1 MPMSDNE
8 LLAIVNDAERDA
20 LRYAGEW
27 IRENEDYLKRY
38 YRMPYGD
45 EVEGQSQ
52 VISSDVADVVE
63 SDMPSLVRGVLGA
76 KDIMQFEPVSGS
88 DADKREAL
96 EKTKYINHIVR
107 NQPDSFKTLHDWMK
121 DAEIQKMGV
130 VRFGYEENER
140 TDTLEYDNFSD
151 DELAQLEVEMNLER
165 KKGFKIEYV
174 GQDTNEDGT
183 NYVQVRK
190 TWIEKGL
197 YVRGVPTEDFIISR
211 NASCEDDAEVIGHAE
226 RVTKG
231 ELIAAGYD
239 DAMVKGLPSVDNDEG
254 GEDDRSNLPTIR
266 FKSQNG
272 YKTDQD
278 VNHWASELVDVKYLY
293 INVDFDGDGIAER
306 RYIVKAGNR
315 IIENDQFDMV
325 PYAML
330 SAVLMPHSAIGR
342 GRAEQV
348 MDHQRV
354 NTVLW
359 RQIMDNV
366 YRVNNGRVV
375 VNDEQTNIDDLLT
388 VRPNGIVRTE
398 GDPRSA
404 VAALE
409 TPYIGN
415 QALQVVQ
422 YIDTLRAQTVGQ
434 QITNQGL
441 EADRFH
447 RETATRF
454 EGVQDAAQAKI
465 ELVVRCFAE
474 TGYKKLFNGL
484 AWFASRYQDEE
495 QEIMVLGQPM
505 TINPKRW
512 TNNNYVS
519 CNVGLAA
526 GDDDKI
532 LANMATLLTVQQQLQ
547 ANGSPLAD
555 SLTIYHTLEKM
566 LQAMGVGRINDFI
579 NNPEVPAQ
587 VLQAQVEQLQFQN
600 MQMQQALQQAS
611 NPFLAPEQMRA
622 EAKLIEAE
630 AKQETEIAKILEDQR
645 QFDEKLRAD
654 MTQKMAD
661 LEAKYT
667 ELELK
672 YNQDVPGGRV

>member
-27 IRENEDYLKRY
+27 IRENEDYIKRY

-63 SDMPSLVRGVLGA
+63 SDMPSLVRVFLGA
-76 KDIMQFEPVSGS
+76 KDIMQFPPVSS
-88 DADKREAL
+88 SERDKQEAL

-107 NQPDSFKTLHDWMK
+107 NQQDSFKVIHDWMK

-130 VRFGYEENER
+130 VRFGYEENEK
-140 TDTLEYDNFSD
+140 TDTQVYDGFSD
-151 DELAQLEVEMNLER
+151 EELAELEDELNIERNNGAKVEY
-165 KKGFKIEYV
+165 I
-174 GQDTNEDGT
+174 GQDQNEDGT
-183 NYVQVRK
+183 HYIEVRK
-190 TWIEKGL
+190 TFIEKKL
-197 YVRGVPTEDFIISR
+197 FVRGVPTEDFIISR

-239 DAMVKGLPSVDNDEG
+239 EQMVKNLPSIDNDEG
-254 GEDDRSNLPTIR
+254 GEDDRSNLQTIR

-272 YKTDQD
+272 YKNGQD
-278 VNHWASELVDVKYLY
+278 VKHWASELVDVKYLY
-293 INVDFDGDGIAER
+293 INVDYDGDGIPER

-325 PYAML
+325 PYAIL

-366 YRVNNGRVV
+366 YRVNNARVV

-388 VRPNGIVRTE
+388 VRPNGIIRTE

-422 YIDTLRAQTVGQ
+422 YVDSLRAQTVGQ
-434 QITNQGL
+434 QIANQGL

-454 EGVQDAAQAKI
+454 EGVQDAAMAKI
-465 ELVVRCFAE
+465 ELVARCFAE
-474 TGYKKLFNGL
+474 TGFKKLYSGL
-484 AWFASRYQDEE
+484 AWFAARYQNEE
-495 QEIMVLGQPM
+495 QEIMVLGKPM
-505 TINPKRW
+505 SINPKRW
-512 TNNNYVS
+512 CGGNFVT

-526 GDDDKI
+526 GDDGKI
-532 LANMATLLTVQQQLQ
+532 QANMGTLLMVQQQLQ
-547 ANGSPLAD
+547 ASASPLVD
-555 SLTIYHTLEKM
+555 SKTIYHTMEKL
-566 LQAMGVGRINDFI
+566 LQSMGIARINDFI
-579 NNPEVPAQ
+579 NDPEIPEDL
-587 VLQAQVEQLQFQN
+587 LQHQVEQLQMQN
-600 MQMQQALQQAS
+600 MQLQQALQQAS
-611 NPFLAPEQMRA
+611 NPLLAPEQLKA

-630 AKQETEIAKILEDQR
+630 AKQETEIAKLAEEQR
-645 QFDEKLRAD
+645 QFNEKLAAEQ
-654 MTQKMAD
+654 MQKLAD

-672 YNQDVPGGRV
+672 YKQDVPGARV